1 MRNFSCAVLLVVS
14 LGFPAC
20 SRVQPHVHIPR
31 IALGDASFYP
41 TIEAYT
47 RAPIMAGNKVT
58 LLLNGEQFFPAML
71 EAIRG
76 ARQTI
81 NYVQYSWE
89 HTGVSS
95 DFVEAL
101 AERCRAGVAV
111 NLLLDGTGALRFPA
125 EPRAMLTGAG
135 CHVASFRPV
144 GPLTLH
150 RTNNRTHRRILI
162 IDGRTAF
169 TGGSGVSE
177 KWEGDGRT
185 EGKWRDTDVRIDG
198 PVVQQL
204 QAAFAENWLEATGVV
219 LGNAAHFP
227 PDVPIAGED
236 VVQVVSS
243 SPARGAS
250 EMYTTFLL
258 AINSARR
265 SIRITNPYFL
275 PDDALMEALL
285 AARRRG
291 VHVQVLLPGQI
302 DHQIVR
308 QASRAGFEPLFQA
321 DVEIFEYQPALLHAK
336 TMVID
341 GTWSTIGSANFD
353 NRSFSLNDELNVVI
367 YGSAFGSLMDGVFA
381 QDVRRAQRIA
391 YEDWQSRPITDR
403 LVELIVLPIRDLL

>member
-1 MRNFSCAVLLVVS
+1 
-14 LGFPAC
+14 
-20 SRVQPHVHIPR
+20 
-31 IALGDASFYP
+31 
-41 TIEAYT
+41 
-47 RAPIMAGNKVT
+47 
-58 LLLNGEQFFPAML
+58 
-71 EAIRG
+71 
-76 ARQTI
+76 
-81 NYVQYSWE
+81 
-89 HTGVSS
+89 
-95 DFVEAL
+95 
-101 AERCRAGVAV
+101 
-111 NLLLDGTGALRFPA
+111 
-125 EPRAMLTGAG
+125 
-135 CHVASFRPV
+135 
-144 GPLTLH
+144 
-150 RTNNRTHRRILI
+150 
-162 IDGRTAF
+162 
-169 TGGSGVSE
+169 
-177 KWEGDGRT
+177 
-185 EGKWRDTDVRIDG
+185 
-198 PVVQQL
+198 
-204 QAAFAENWLEATGVV
+204 
-219 LGNAAHFP
+219 
-227 PDVPIAGED
+227 
-236 VVQVVSS
+236 
-243 SPARGAS
+243 
-250 EMYTTFLL
+250 MYTTFLL